1 MKQAYFQLPPEKS
14 DGILAAAC
22 AEFGAH
28 DFDAASLDRI
38 VAAAGISKGGLYE
51 YIASKEELYV
61 YCMEQTWSALYEFIR
76 TQIARAGKPLPDDIL
91 ERFMTV
97 SQIAIDWYL
106 HNPNLLGLLVR
117 VARLPRDALAAKAQT
132 AFEAHFSEVFAGLDT
147 ARLGYP
153 VEQLVDLIKWLL
165 AKTRKDLLLAI
176 EGGGS
181 PEEVRAA
188 YLSEWAFFCS
198 VLAGGIYRPAA
209 KA

>member
-1 MKQAYFQLPPEKS
+1 MKQAYFQLSPEKR
-14 DGILAAAC
+14 DAILAAAC

-51 YIASKEELYV
+51 YIASKEELYI
-61 YCMEQTWSALYEFIR
+61 YCMEQTWSGLYQFIR
-76 TQIARAGKPLPDDIL
+76 TQVARAEKPLPDDIL
-91 ERFMTV
+91 DRFMTV
-97 SQIAIDWYL
+97 SRIAIDWYL
-106 HNPNLLGLLVR
+106 QNPNLLGLLVR
-117 VARLPRDALAAKAQT
+117 IARLPRDALAVKAQVV
-132 AFEAHFSEVFAGLDT
+132 FEAHFSEVFAGLDS

-181 PEEVRAA
+181 PDEVREA
-188 YLSEWAFFCS
+188 YVSEWAFFCS
-198 VLAGGIYRPAA
+198 VLARGIYRPAA
-209 KA
+209 PA